1 MKNVF
6 YLMLLLVTTVCFSS
20 CSNED
25 EEPTINY
32 PSIIGTWHQNV
43 GSSSGDY
50 VSSSTD
56 VYWTFRA
63 NNTATEKL
71 DVSINNSVISSK
83 TIDFVYSYKG
93 EYIDFSNDKTSFRYY
108 VSVKGNKMT
117 LGDDESG
124 YFELTKQY

>member
-1 MKNVF
+1 
-6 YLMLLLVTTVCFSS
+6 MLLLVTTVCFSS

-117 LGDDESG
+117 LGDD
-124 YFELTKQY
+124 